1 MAYLIDRNKLYN
13 HIKTEI
19 NPYGKPFEGTAYEFG
34 NKLMDDLMEMEVV
47 DAKPIVHGEWK
58 RQTDYDE
65 NDNAVFE
72 CSNCMHGDVHA
83 KSAIVPFCWY
93 CGARMD
99 GE

>member
-1 MAYLIDRNKLYN
+1 MNDLINRNAVIEVAKKFTFTFVEERQRY
-13 HIKTEI
+13 
-19 NPYGKPFEGTAYEFG
+19 
-34 NKLMDDLMEMEVV
+34 MDFLEYCLNNTPAI
-47 DAKPIVHGEWK
+47 DAQPVVHGKWE

-83 KSAIVPFCWY
+83 RSAIVPFCWY
-93 CGARMD
+93 CGARME

>member
-1 MAYLIDRNKLYN
+1 MNDLISKAALLKHSRRVVEFDEGGFSMEYN
-13 HIKTEI
+13 AIPTEEIK
-19 NPYGKPFEGTAYEFG
+19 NAPA
-34 NKLMDDLMEMEVV
+34 V
-47 DAKPIVHGEWK
+47 DVKSVVHGKWK

-83 KSAIVPFCWY
+83 RSAIVPFCWY
-93 CGARMD
+93 CGARME